1 MIRAN
6 SQHFFAPLLALALAA
21 LLAPAAFAQQSERFG
36 PYELHHSVVNT
47 TFLSPEVAA
56 EYNIVR
62 GKKRG
67 IVNLAIREHLA
78 DGTAVNRAAL
88 LKGRSWDLI
97 QGQALEF
104 QEIREGQAVYYIAPF
119 KFINR
124 EWRHFEV
131 HFRPEGAEQTYTFK
145 FKHQLYVH

>member
-1 MIRAN
+1 MKNPAV
-6 SQHFFAPLLALALAA
+6 QLLLVLVAGLLAATAQ
-21 LLAPAAFAQQSERFG
+21 AQQSERFG
-36 PYELHHSVVNT
+36 PYELHYSVVNT

-56 EYNIVR
+56 EYGIVR
-62 GKKRG
+62 GEKRG
-67 IVNLAIREHLA
+67 IVNLAVREHLA

-97 QGQALEF
+97 QGQDLDF
-104 QEIREGQAVYYIAPF
+104 QKIQEGPAIYYIAPF

-131 HFRPEGAEQTYTFK
+131 HFRPEGAEKTYTFK